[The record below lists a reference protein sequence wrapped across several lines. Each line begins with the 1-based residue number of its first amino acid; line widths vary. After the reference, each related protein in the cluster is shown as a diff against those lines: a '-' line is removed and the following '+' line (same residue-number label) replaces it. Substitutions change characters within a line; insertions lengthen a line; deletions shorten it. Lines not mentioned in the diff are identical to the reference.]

1 MSTAGR
7 LLSALQGPGNDL
19 ITGLIAYDQQRKEA
33 ELDRQERSLD
43 REILLAQF
51 EREGQAA
58 KTEVLRAAFDAS
70 ANRLQ
75 SVFDG
80 LRDDTSLAGNEE
92 YSQLMARTNANYL
105 SERKNYF
112 ESAGIE
118 LPKST
123 DAFDIARAELA
134 FFQNNPELGFW
145 VDGKTDK
152 LLRKKYEAQGISI
165 DDELMG
171 EIKIAWK
178 ASQPNAS
185 KEEQKRLDNLTDNFL
200 SNIKIDGKTVDKL
213 PDIPEGVLTAEE
225 QGLES
230 VPIAETI
237 MLALPGLGLVAG
249 ARGASSLVKST
260 KLFKNLRDKL
270 FPKKPV
276 TAQRDPKDPQI
287 EMFPGTTSA
296 TATAT
301 PKGILGRFRGSERPR
316 SAKQQRRDEERRQR
330 EIESASRQLNPALA
344 NALKKNCGLW
354 ITGRRSWC
362 CIRSFC

>member
-43 REILLAQF
+43 RELLLAQF

-178 ASQPNAS
+178 
-185 KEEQKRLDNLTDNFL
+185 
-200 SNIKIDGKTVDKL
+200 
-213 PDIPEGVLTAEE
+213 
-225 QGLES
+225 ES
-230 VPIAETI
+230 
-237 MLALPGLGLVAG
+237 
-249 ARGASSLVKST
+249 
-260 KLFKNLRDKL
+260 
-270 FPKKPV
+270 
-276 TAQRDPKDPQI
+276 
-287 EMFPGTTSA
+287 
-296 TATAT
+296 
-301 PKGILGRFRGSERPR
+301 
-316 SAKQQRRDEERRQR
+316 
-330 EIESASRQLNPALA
+330 
-344 NALKKNCGLW
+344 
-354 ITGRRSWC
+354 
-362 CIRSFC
+362 